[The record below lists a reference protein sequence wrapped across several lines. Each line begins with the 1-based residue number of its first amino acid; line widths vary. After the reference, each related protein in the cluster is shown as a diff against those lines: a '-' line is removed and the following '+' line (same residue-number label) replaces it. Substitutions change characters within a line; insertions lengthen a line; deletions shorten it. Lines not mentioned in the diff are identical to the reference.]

1 MNPVRTLAVLLLLAS
16 CNPAQR
22 CKVQE
27 DCGNPRAHCT
37 AGFCAD
43 GPAPSEPESSD
54 RDGPDAGVAGP
65 HEYAD
70 AALPDGG
77 VLDDGR

>member
-1 MNPVRTLAVLLLLAS
+1 MSSIRTLAVLLLLAS

-22 CKVQE
+22 CKVQA
-27 DCGNPRAHCT
+27 DCGSPLAYCT

-43 GPAPSEPESSD
+43 GPAPGEPEQAD

-65 HEYAD
+65 REYAD

-77 VLDDGR
+77 VLEDGR